1 MSSGAFT
8 ISVALLLDFQ
18 DVVPQGST
26 AGDEHPLCILK
37 ACFHLVLGEL
47 GAQGSLAPLVVNGQS
62 LV

>member
-1 MSSGAFT
+1 MHFPCHKS
-8 ISVALLLDFQ
+8 IV
-18 DVVPQGST
+18 
-26 AGDEHPLCILK
+26 AGDEHTLCILK